1 MAKNNK
7 PLQTLKIAFLGGRG
21 CGKTTLLASYLG
33 HMASSRWQKDH
44 QYYLSTPDSSDSKR
58 LNELFQGLCNGFFPE
73 ATIKRAAAYRFQ
85 MHVEQ
90 CEGVPLEIQWLDYPG
105 EWWEREPADA
115 KEKKQRDD
123 CLKRMVN
130 SHVCFL
136 VIDGAQFQ
144 RHGETYLRAH
154 LAHMTNE
161 IANLL
166 RQNHAAKKKNNP
178 LKDMVWVMALSRADM
193 LETSLTAADFA
204 DFVNRY
210 AGDQLDTLRQRLG
223 EAGCPSFGMNYLLF
237 SSVLGTG
244 QRIIDINK
252 TIGLD
257 LIAPLALRTILEK
270 ELQNI
275 EKSAVLKRVFA
286 GSADRGALQA
296 LFNLLR
302 QLLAKWPDRST
313 RDVGDLLF
321 TKAETWVNGRAQ
333 DLQQEMDSQ
342 QQQGQGLK
350 AAESILKIALS
361 KPENRKYFY
370 VPLLRVG
377 INR

>member
-1 MAKNNK
+1 MAKNNQ
-7 PLQTLKIAFLGGRG
+7 PLQTLKVAFLGGRG

-33 HMASSRWQKDH
+33 HMASSRWQKEH

-73 ATIKRAAAYRFQ
+73 ATIKRASAYRFQ
-85 MHVEQ
+85 MHVEA
-90 CEGVPLEIQWLDYPG
+90 CDGVPLEIQWLDYPG

-123 CLKRMVN
+123 CLKRMVH

-166 RQNHAAKKKNNP
+166 RHSGNAKKKNNP
-178 LKDMVWVMALSRADM
+178 LKDMVWVMALSKADT
-193 LETSLTAADFA
+193 LESTLTAADFA

-244 QRIIDINK
+244 QRILDINK

-296 LFNLLR
+296 LFNVLR

-313 RDVGDLLF
+313 RDLGDLLF
-321 TKAETWVNGRAQ
+321 TKAETWVGGRAQ
-333 DLQQEMDSQ
+333 DLQHEMDAQ
-342 QQQGQGLK
+342 QQQGHSLR
-350 AAESILKIALS
+350 AAESILKMALS

-377 INR
+377 VNR

>member
-1 MAKNNK
+1 MAKNNQ
-7 PLQTLKIAFLGGRG
+7 PLQTLKVAFLGGRG

-33 HMASSRWQKDH
+33 HMASSRWQKEH
-44 QYYLSTPDSSDSKR
+44 QYYLSTPDSGDSKR

-73 ATIKRAAAYRFQ
+73 ATIKRASAYRFQ
-85 MHVEQ
+85 MHVEA
-90 CEGVPLEIQWLDYPG
+90 CDGIPLEIQWLDYPG

-115 KEKKQRDD
+115 KEKKQRDE
-123 CLKRMVN
+123 CLKRMVH

-161 IANLL
+161 VANLL
-166 RQNHAAKKKNNP
+166 RHSGNAKKKNNP
-178 LKDMVWVMALSRADM
+178 LKDMVWVMALSKADT
-193 LETSLTAADFA
+193 LESTLTAADFA

-244 QRIIDINK
+244 QRIVDINK

-296 LFNLLR
+296 LFNVLR

-313 RDVGDLLF
+313 RDLGDLLF
-321 TKAETWVNGRAQ
+321 NKAETWVGGRAQ
-333 DLQQEMDSQ
+333 DLQNEMDAQ
-342 QQQGQGLK
+342 QQQGHSLK
-350 AAESILKIALS
+350 AAESILKMALS

>member
-1 MAKNNK
+1 MAKNNQ
-7 PLQTLKIAFLGGRG
+7 PLQTLKVAFLGGRG

-33 HMASSRWQKDH
+33 HMASSRWQKEH
-44 QYYLSTPDSSDSKR
+44 QYYLSTPDSGDSKR

-73 ATIKRAAAYRFQ
+73 ATIKRASAYRFQ
-85 MHVEQ
+85 MHVEA
-90 CEGVPLEIQWLDYPG
+90 CDGIPLEIQWLDYPG

-115 KEKKQRDD
+115 KEKKQRDE
-123 CLKRMVN
+123 CLKRMVH

-136 VIDGAQFQ
+136 MIDGAQFQ

-166 RQNHAAKKKNNP
+166 RHSGNAKKKNNP
-178 LKDMVWVMALSRADM
+178 LKDMVWVMALSKADT
-193 LETSLTAADFA
+193 LESTLTAADFA

-244 QRIIDINK
+244 QRIVDINK

-296 LFNLLR
+296 LFNVLR

-313 RDVGDLLF
+313 RDLGDLLF
-321 TKAETWVNGRAQ
+321 NKAETWVGGRAQ
-333 DLQQEMDSQ
+333 DLQNEMDAQ
-342 QQQGQGLK
+342 QQQGHSLK
-350 AAESILKIALS
+350 AAESILKMALS

>member
-1 MAKNNK
+1 MDAE
-7 PLQTLKIAFLGGRG
+7 TLG
-21 CGKTTLLASYLG
+21 LL
-33 HMASSRWQKDH
+33 
-44 QYYLSTPDSSDSKR
+44 
-58 LNELFQGLCNGFFPE
+58 
-73 ATIKRAAAYRFQ
+73 
-85 MHVEQ
+85 
-90 CEGVPLEIQWLDYPG
+90 
-105 EWWEREPADA
+105 ADA
-115 KEKKQRDD
+115 KEKKQRDE
-123 CLKRMVN
+123 CLKRMVH

-166 RQNHAAKKKNNP
+166 RHSGNAKKKNNP
-178 LKDMVWVMALSRADM
+178 LKDMVWVMALSKADT
-193 LETSLTAADFA
+193 LESTLTAADFA

-244 QRIIDINK
+244 QRIVDINK

-296 LFNLLR
+296 LFNVLR

-313 RDVGDLLF
+313 RDLGDLLF
-321 TKAETWVNGRAQ
+321 NKAETWVGGRAQ
-333 DLQQEMDSQ
+333 DLQNEMDAQ
-342 QQQGQGLK
+342 QQQGHSLK
-350 AAESILKIALS
+350 AAESILKMALS

>member
-1 MAKNNK
+1 MAKNNQ
-7 PLQTLKIAFLGGRG
+7 PLQTLKVAFLGGRG

-33 HMASSRWQKDH
+33 HMASSRWQKEH
-44 QYYLSTPDSSDSKR
+44 QYYLSTPDSGDSKR

-73 ATIKRAAAYRFQ
+73 ATIKRASAYRFQ
-85 MHVEQ
+85 MHVEA
-90 CEGVPLEIQWLDYPG
+90 CDGIPLEIQWLDYPG

-115 KEKKQRDD
+115 KEKKQRDE
-123 CLKRMVN
+123 CLKRMVH

-166 RQNHAAKKKNNP
+166 RHSGNAKKKNNP
-178 LKDMVWVMALSRADM
+178 LKDMVWVMALSKADT
-193 LETSLTAADFA
+193 LESTLTAADFA

-244 QRIIDINK
+244 QRIVDINK

-296 LFNLLR
+296 LFNVLR
-302 QLLAKWPDRST
+302 LLLAKWPDRST
-313 RDVGDLLF
+313 RDLGDLLF
-321 TKAETWVNGRAQ
+321 NKAETWVGGRAQ
-333 DLQQEMDSQ
+333 DLQNEMDAQ
-342 QQQGQGLK
+342 QQQGHSLK
-350 AAESILKIALS
+350 AAESILKMALS

>member
-115 KEKKQRDD
+115 KEKKQ
-123 CLKRMVN
+123 
-130 SHVCFL
+130 
-136 VIDGAQFQ
+136 
-144 RHGETYLRAH
+144 
-154 LAHMTNE
+154 
-161 IANLL
+161 
-166 RQNHAAKKKNNP
+166 NHAAKKKNNP
-178 LKDMVWVMALSRADM
+178 LKDMVWVMALSKADM

-377 INR
+377 TNR

>member
-1 MAKNNK
+1 MAKNNQ
-7 PLQTLKIAFLGGRG
+7 PLQTLKVAFLGGRG

-33 HMASSRWQKDH
+33 HMASSRWQKEH
-44 QYYLSTPDSSDSKR
+44 QYYLSTPDSGDSKR

-73 ATIKRAAAYRFQ
+73 ATIKRASAYRFQ
-85 MHVEQ
+85 MHVEA
-90 CEGVPLEIQWLDYPG
+90 CDGIPLEIQWLDYPG

-115 KEKKQRDD
+115 KEKKQRDE
-123 CLKRMVN
+123 CLKRMVH

-166 RQNHAAKKKNNP
+166 RHSGNAKKKNNP
-178 LKDMVWVMALSRADM
+178 LKDMVWVMALSKAHT
-193 LETSLTAADFA
+193 LETTLTAAYFA

-296 LFNLLR
+296 LFNVLR

-313 RDVGDLLF
+313 RDLGDLLF
-321 TKAETWVNGRAQ
+321 NKAETWVGGRAQ
-333 DLQQEMDSQ
+333 DLQNEMDAQ
-342 QQQGQGLK
+342 QQQGHSLK
-350 AAESILKIALS
+350 AAESILKMALS

>member
-1 MAKNNK
+1 MAKNNQA
-7 PLQTLKIAFLGGRG
+7 LQTLKIAFLGGRG

-33 HMASSRWQKDH
+33 HMASSRWQKEH

-58 LNELFQGLCNGFFPE
+58 LNELFQGLCNGYFPE
-73 ATIKRAAAYRFQ
+73 ATIKRASAYRFQ
-85 MHVEQ
+85 MHVEA
-90 CEGVPLEIQWLDYPG
+90 CDGVPLEIQWLDYPG

-136 VIDGAQFQ
+136 VIDGAEFK

-166 RQNHAAKKKNNP
+166 RQTGTKKKHNA
-178 LKDMVWVMALSRADM
+178 LKDMVWIMALSKADM
-193 LETSLTAADFA
+193 LEPNLTAADFA

-252 TIGLD
+252 NIGLD

-270 ELQNI
+270 ELQNAD
-275 EKSAVLKRVFA
+275 KSAVLKRVFA

-313 RDVGDLLF
+313 RDLGDLLF
-321 TKAETWVNGRAQ
+321 TKAETWLGSHAQ
-333 DLQQEMDSQ
+333 DLQKEMDAQ
-342 QQQGQGLK
+342 QKQGHSLR
-350 AAESILKIALS
+350 AAEAILKIALT
-361 KPENRKYFY
+361 KPENRQYFY

-377 INR
+377 VNR

>member
-1 MAKNNK
+1 MAKNNQ
-7 PLQTLKIAFLGGRG
+7 PLQTLKVAFLGGRG

-33 HMASSRWQKDH
+33 HMASSRWQKEH
-44 QYYLSTPDSSDSKR
+44 QYYLSTPDSGDSKR

-73 ATIKRAAAYRFQ
+73 ATIKRASAYRFQ
-85 MHVEQ
+85 MHVEA
-90 CEGVPLEIQWLDYPG
+90 CDGIPLEIQWLDYPG

-115 KEKKQRDD
+115 KEKKQRDE
-123 CLKRMVN
+123 CLKRMVH

-166 RQNHAAKKKNNP
+166 RHSGNAKKKNNP
-178 LKDMVWVMALSRADM
+178 LKDMVWVMALSKADT
-193 LETSLTAADFA
+193 LESTLTAADFA

-244 QRIIDINK
+244 QRIV
-252 TIGLD
+252 D

-296 LFNLLR
+296 LFNVLR

-313 RDVGDLLF
+313 RDLGDLLF
-321 TKAETWVNGRAQ
+321 NKAETWVGGRAQ
-333 DLQQEMDSQ
+333 DLQNEMDAQ
-342 QQQGQGLK
+342 QQQGHSLK
-350 AAESILKIALS
+350 AAESILKMALS

>member
-1 MAKNNK
+1 MAKNNQ
-7 PLQTLKIAFLGGRG
+7 PLQTLKVAFLGGRG

-33 HMASSRWQKDH
+33 HMASSRWQKEH
-44 QYYLSTPDSSDSKR
+44 QYYLSTPDSGDSKR

-73 ATIKRAAAYRFQ
+73 ATIKRASAYRFQ
-85 MHVEQ
+85 MHVEA
-90 CEGVPLEIQWLDYPG
+90 CDGIPLEIQWLDYPG

-115 KEKKQRDD
+115 KEKKQRDE
-123 CLKRMVN
+123 CLKRMVH

-166 RQNHAAKKKNNP
+166 RHSGNAKKKNNP
-178 LKDMVWVMALSRADM
+178 LKDMVWVMALSKADT
-193 LETSLTAADFA
+193 LESTLTAADFA

-244 QRIIDINK
+244 QRIVDINK

-296 LFNLLR
+296 LFNVLR

-313 RDVGDLLF
+313 RDLGDLLF
-321 TKAETWVNGRAQ
+321 NKAETWVGGRAQ
-333 DLQQEMDSQ
+333 DLQNEMDAQ
-342 QQQGQGLK
+342 QQQGHSLK
-350 AAESILKIALS
+350 AAESILKMALS

>member
-1 MAKNNK
+1 MAKNNH
-7 PLQTLKIAFLGGRG
+7 PLQTLKVAFLGGRG

-33 HMASSRWQKDH
+33 HMASSRWQKEH
-44 QYYLSTPDSSDSKR
+44 QYYLSTPDSGDSKR

-73 ATIKRAAAYRFQ
+73 ATIKRASAYRFQ
-85 MHVEQ
+85 MHVEA
-90 CEGVPLEIQWLDYPG
+90 CDGIPLEIQWLDYPG

-115 KEKKQRDD
+115 KEKKQRDE
-123 CLKRMVN
+123 CLKRMVH

-166 RQNHAAKKKNNP
+166 RHSGNAKKKNNP
-178 LKDMVWVMALSRADM
+178 LKDMVWVMALSKADT
-193 LETSLTAADFA
+193 LESTLTAADFA

-244 QRIIDINK
+244 QRIVDINK

-296 LFNLLR
+296 LFNVLR

-313 RDVGDLLF
+313 RDLGDLLF
-321 TKAETWVNGRAQ
+321 NKAETWVGGRAQ
-333 DLQQEMDSQ
+333 DLQNEMDAQ
-342 QQQGQGLK
+342 QQQGHSLK
-350 AAESILKIALS
+350 AAESILKMALS